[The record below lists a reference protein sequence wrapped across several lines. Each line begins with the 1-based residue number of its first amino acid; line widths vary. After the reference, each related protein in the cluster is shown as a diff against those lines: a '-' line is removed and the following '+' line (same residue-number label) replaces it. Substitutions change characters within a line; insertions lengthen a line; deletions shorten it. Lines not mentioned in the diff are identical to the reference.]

1 MSKAVRRIIH
11 VFITLLLISLGIVGM
26 AALKASKPKLEKQK
40 PPTPLPVV
48 RSIQVTTGPRSVII
62 RGEGTVR
69 PLREISLVPQVSGKA
84 ISVSPALVDG
94 GDFKKNDILLR
105 IDPIDYQLAVTL
117 AEAKVK
123 DSESRL
129 ELAKEEAAVARE
141 EWRLLQSE
149 DAEEGGEPPP
159 PLVAKEP
166 QLAAARAKLEA
177 DQADLRKAILNLKR
191 TVLRAPFDG
200 RVSQENVDVGQYV
213 TTGQSL
219 ATLYSTE
226 AAEIVVPLEDKDL
239 YWFHVPGFTPGDGPG
254 ATAEVRA
261 RIAGRDL
268 TWPGEVERVEGRLDE
283 RTRMVDVVVRVRK
296 PYARKPPLAIGLFV
310 AVHIEGRTLPEA
322 ALIPRTGLR
331 QGGVVWLV
339 DQEGRLRFR
348 KVQVAH
354 AEGENVMIES
364 GLQEGELV
372 VISTLKMVTDGMAV
386 RNVVIRG
393 VNRS

>member
-1 MSKAVRRIIH
+1 MSKTVRRIIH
-11 VFITLLLISLGIVGM
+11 VFITILLISLGVVGM

-40 PPTPLPVV
+40 PPAPLPVV
-48 RSIQVTTGPRSVII
+48 RSIQVQTGPRPVII

-69 PLREISLVPQVSGKA
+69 PLREIALVPEVSGKA

-94 GDFKKNDILLR
+94 GDFRKGDILLR
-105 IDPIDYQLAVTL
+105 IDPVDYQLAVTL

-141 EWRLLQSE
+141 EWRLLRSE
-149 DAEEGGEPPP
+149 DAEGGDEPP

-166 QLAAARAKLEA
+166 QLAAARARLEA
-177 DQADLRKAILNLKR
+177 DRADLRRTILNLKR
-191 TVLRAPFDG
+191 TVLRAPFGG
-200 RVSQENVDVGQYV
+200 RVSQESVDVGQYV
-213 TTGQSL
+213 TTGQKL

-226 AAEIVVPLEDKDL
+226 AAEIVLPLEDKDL
-239 YWFHVPGFTPGDGPG
+239 FWFHVPGFTPGEGPG

-268 TWPGEVERVEGRLDE
+268 TWPGEVVRVEGQLDE

-310 AVHIEGRTLPEA
+310 AVYIEGRTLPNA
-322 ALIPRTGLR
+322 AVIPRIGLR

-339 DQEGRLRFR
+339 DQEERLRFR

-372 VISTLKMVTDGMAV
+372 VISTLKTVTDGMAV
-386 RNVVIRG
+386 RNVVIRE

>member
-1 MSKAVRRIIH
+1 MSKTVRRLIH
-11 VFITLLLISLGIVGM
+11 VFITLLLISLGVVGM
-26 AALKASKPKLEKQK
+26 AALRASKPKLEKQK

-48 RSIQVTTGPRSVII
+48 RSIQVKTGSKPVII

-69 PLREISLVPQVSGKA
+69 PLREITLVPQVSGKA
-84 ISVSPALVDG
+84 ISASPALVNG

-141 EWRLLQSE
+141 EWRLLRSE
-149 DAEEGGEPPP
+149 DAAEGGEPP

-166 QLAAARAKLEA
+166 QLAAARARLEA
-177 DQADLRKAILNLKR
+177 DQADLRKALLNLKR

-200 RVSQENVDVGQYV
+200 RVSQESVDVGQYV

-226 AAEIVVPLEDKDL
+226 AAEIVLPLEDKNL
-239 YWFHVPGFTPGDGPG
+239 FWFHVPGFTPGDGPG
-254 ATAEVRA
+254 AAAEVRA

-268 TWPGEVERVEGRLDE
+268 TWQGEVVRVEGRLDE
-283 RTRMVDVVVRVRK
+283 RTRMVGVVVRVKK

-310 AVHIEGRTLPEA
+310 AVHIKGRTLPDA

-339 DQEGRLRFR
+339 DQGGRLRFR

-354 AEGENVMIES
+354 TEGENVMIES
-364 GLQEGELV
+364 GLQDGEMV
-372 VISTLKMVTDGMAV
+372 VISTLKTVTDGMVV
-386 RNVVIRG
+386 RNVLLRG